1 MSTPSNPNPN
11 PEQPS
16 TYFVQD
22 RASIAEMERLL
33 VQDRLSTATMG
44 GVLPEQPDP
53 GRFRQVLDVGCGTG
67 GWLIELAKTYPG
79 ISRLVGVDISHTMI
93 AYARTQADVDQVG
106 DRVEFHVM
114 DALRMLEFPARS
126 FDLVNHRFG
135 ISWLRTC
142 DWPKLLQE
150 YQRVA
155 RSEGVVRITEAMLVE
170 SSSQALMRL
179 DQLSIQALFQAGHLF
194 ANSRDGLT
202 GELSR
207 LLSQH
212 GLRNVQ
218 TRACDVV
225 YDVGTAQGRR
235 FIEDMT
241 SLYRVIQPFLQ
252 KWIRL
257 PDDYDEIY
265 QQARQDMQQ
274 PDFIASG
281 SVLTAWGNVPSTGGR
296 LESDQPR

>member
-1 MSTPSNPNPN
+1 MSTPSNPK

-22 RASIAEMERLL
+22 RANIAEMERLL
-33 VQDRLSTATMG
+33 VQDRLSTAAMG
-44 GVLPEQPDP
+44 GILPEQPGA
-53 GRFRQVLDVGCGTG
+53 GRFQHVLDVACGTG

-93 AYARTQADVDQVG
+93 AYARAQADVNQVG

-135 ISWLRTC
+135 ISWLRTW

-155 RSEGVVRITEAMLVE
+155 RPGGVVRVTEAELVE

-179 DQLSIQALFQAGHLF
+179 DQLSVQALFQAGHLF
-194 ANSRDGLT
+194 TSSRDGLT
-202 GELSR
+202 GELPR
-207 LLSQH
+207 LLRQH

-218 TRACDVV
+218 TRARDVV
-225 YDVGTAQGRR
+225 YGVGTAQGQR

-257 PDDYDEIY
+257 PDDYEEIY

-274 PDFIASG
+274 PGFVATG
-281 SVLTAWGNVPSTGGR
+281 SVLTAWGNVPPSGGR
-296 LESDQPR
+296 PESGHPR

>member
-1 MSTPSNPNPN
+1 MSTPSNQNPK

-22 RASIAEMERLL
+22 RANIAEMERLL

-44 GVLPEQPDP
+44 GVLPEQPDA
-53 GRFRQVLDVGCGTG
+53 GRFQHVLDVGCGTG

-93 AYARTQADVDQVG
+93 AYARTQAEANQVG

-135 ISWLRTC
+135 ISWLRTW

-155 RSEGVVRITEAMLVE
+155 RPEGVVRITEAMLVE

-202 GELSR
+202 GELPR
-207 LLSQH
+207 LLRQH

-225 YDVGTAQGRR
+225 YGVDTVQGQR

-257 PDDYDEIY
+257 PDDYNEIY

-296 LESDQPR
+296 SESDQSR